1 MTSPIYYIV
10 NLEDGTVHWTD
21 SAELAK
27 PFTGSN
33 EYAVI
38 DTISK
43 VVVVEGFVEAIK
55 EYL

>member
-1 MTSPIYYIV
+1 MTNPIYYIV
-10 NLEDGTVHWTD
+10 NLEDGTAQWTD
-21 SAELAK
+21 NEDIAESFMK
-27 PFTGSN
+27 DR
-33 EYAVI
+33 EYVVI